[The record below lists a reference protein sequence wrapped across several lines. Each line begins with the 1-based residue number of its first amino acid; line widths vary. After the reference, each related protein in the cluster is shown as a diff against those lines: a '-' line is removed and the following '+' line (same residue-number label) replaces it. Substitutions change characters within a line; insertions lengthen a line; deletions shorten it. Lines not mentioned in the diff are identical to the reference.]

1 MTANISAPLADI
13 ARRLPDAPALIVP
26 TGTHRPGPY
35 RETRWSFR
43 QLDDEA
49 NRLARGLLR
58 LGLKPGMRT
67 ALMVPPGPEF
77 YALTFALFRAGA
89 VVVLIDPGMGIS
101 GLGSCL
107 NEAAPEAF
115 IGITRAHL
123 GRVFLGWGSKTI
135 KLRVTIGPRLGW
147 GGWSMQHVRQEG
159 QSGPPVEIHAD
170 ADDTAAI
177 LYTSGSTGPAKGAVY
192 AHGNFAAQVELMRS
206 VFGIQPGEVDL
217 PTFPL
222 FGLFGPA
229 LGMAAVIPEM
239 DFTLPASAE
248 PARIFHAIH
257 HYQVTNLFGSP
268 ALLRRLAYSRE
279 AEGLTLPS
287 LRRVLSAGAPVPAS
301 VLRQAEHLIAP
312 GVPIYTP
319 YGATESLPVAVIGHR
334 EILDETSALTAEG
347 RGVCVGRPVAG
358 MEVRIIRLSE
368 EPIAFWDDSLALPP
382 GEVGEVIVR
391 GPVVTRSYHNRPRA
405 TALHKVY
412 CPEGVWHR
420 MGDVGYIDERGRVW
434 FCGRKSQRIES
445 PGRTHFTIPVEGV
458 FNAHPAL
465 LRSALVG
472 VPGPGGL
479 EPVLCVE
486 LEPGARHIDQRKLIE
501 QLLELGAQHEHTR
514 DVRHILVHPGFPV
527 DIRHNAKIFREQLAP
542 WAARQL
548 GR

>member
-1 MTANISAPLADI
+1 
-13 ARRLPDAPALIVP
+13 
-26 TGTHRPGPY
+26 
-35 RETRWSFR
+35 
-43 QLDDEA
+43 
-49 NRLARGLLR
+49 
-58 LGLKPGMRT
+58 
-67 ALMVPPGPEF
+67 
-77 YALTFALFRAGA
+77 
-89 VVVLIDPGMGIS
+89 
-101 GLGSCL
+101 
-107 NEAAPEAF
+107 
-115 IGITRAHL
+115 
-123 GRVFLGWGSKTI
+123 
-135 KLRVTIGPRLGW
+135 
-147 GGWSMQHVRQEG
+147 
-159 QSGPPVEIHAD
+159 
-170 ADDTAAI
+170 
-177 LYTSGSTGPAKGAVY
+177 
-192 AHGNFAAQVELMRS
+192 
-206 VFGIQPGEVDL
+206 
-217 PTFPL
+217 
-222 FGLFGPA
+222 
-229 LGMAAVIPEM
+229 
-239 DFTLPASAE
+239 
-248 PARIFHAIH
+248 
-257 HYQVTNLFGSP
+257 
-268 ALLRRLAYSRE
+268 
-279 AEGLTLPS
+279 
-287 LRRVLSAGAPVPAS
+287 VPAS
-301 VLRQAEHLIAP
+301 VLRQAERLIAP

-347 RGVCVGRPVAG
+347 KGVCVGRPVAG
-358 MEVRIIRLSE
+358 MEVRIIRLTE

-412 CPEGVWHR
+412 GPEGVWHR
-420 MGDVGYIDERGRVW
+420 MGDVGYIDEWGRVW